1 MLLQRELTSWQKRGK
16 NRNVY
21 LLIIF
26 YYSLFRQRKSV
37 IVSFHKPSRLGQED
51 FNNTQGKP
59 NNFKLDIDCSIL
71 KTLCSTY
78 FVQEDSFY
86 MEKLKDRFEE
96 TRSEISLGQEI
107 VTEFIQFCQV
117 REEFSPAFWQGVSRQ
132 MRWEI

>member
-1 MLLQRELTSWQKRGK
+1 MRTVRRINFFLD
-16 NRNVY
+16 
-21 LLIIF
+21 LI
-26 YYSLFRQRKSV
+26 FRQRKNV
-37 IVSFHKPSRLGQED
+37 IVSFHKPNRLEQED
-51 FNNTQGKP
+51 FHNFQEKN
-59 NNFKLDIDCSIL
+59 NNFKLDIDCSII